1 MKELSK
7 SELEI
12 MNILWKIK
20 KGFMKD
26 VVNEYGDPKPA
37 YTTISTL
44 ISRMVAKGYVAFNKI
59 GREKEYFPKVT
70 KKSYFSNHFKGLL
83 SQYFDNSASQLM
95 SYFAKSNQL
104 SVEELKELQKII
116 NEQIDKK
123 K

>member
-12 MNILWKIK
+12 MNILWKLK

-26 VVNEYGDPKPA
+26 VVNEYADPKPA

-44 ISRMVAKGYVAFNKI
+44 ISRMVTKGYLAFNKI
-59 GREKEYFPKVT
+59 GREKEYFPKVSKT
-70 KKSYFSNHFKGLL
+70 SYFSNHFKGLVT
-83 SQYFDNSASQLM
+83 QYFDNSASQLM
-95 SYFAKSNQL
+95 SYFAKSDEL
-104 SVEELKELQKII
+104 SVDELKDLQKII
-116 NEQIDKK
+116 NEQIAKK